1 MAQEEP
7 RLTRP
12 ICMNP
17 NQGTSSAKLHCPA
30 CQKPLIS
37 QVALAE
43 GSRFVVM
50 CAYCQRYTKIVAG
63 FNSIEKRLLMEVR
76 DTIIVTQVKE

>member
-1 MAQEEP
+1 
-7 RLTRP
+7 
-12 ICMNP
+12 MNN
-17 NQGTSSAKLHCPA
+17 NQGTSSAKIHCPA

-50 CAYCQRYTKIVAG
+50 CGYCKRFVKIVAG
-63 FNSIEKRLLMEVR
+63 FNTIEKRLLMEVR
-76 DTIIVTQVKE
+76 DTIIVTRTNE